1 MLDGETL
8 NPLNAARAGEDESGG
23 FWWLPDPTRPP
34 EGEVPPRNPGR
45 LLSGVVLSQLLPTAA
60 AAAATPLTPI
70 AAAAATFPTP
80 RAAFSTLDGIAAW
93 CCGGGDAWRREEIR
107 GGRG

>member
-23 FWWLPDPTRPP
+23 FWWLPDPTRPGP

-45 LLSGVVLSQLLPTAA
+45 LLSGDVLSQLLPTAA
-60 AAAATPLTPI
+60 AAAATSLTPI

-93 CCGGGDAWRREEIR
+93 CCGGGE
-107 GGRG
+107 